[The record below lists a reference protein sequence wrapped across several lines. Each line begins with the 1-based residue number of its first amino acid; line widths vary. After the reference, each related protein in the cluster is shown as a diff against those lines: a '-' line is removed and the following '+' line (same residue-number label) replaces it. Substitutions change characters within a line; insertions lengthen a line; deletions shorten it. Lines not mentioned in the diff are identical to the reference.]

1 MSLVTPKTL
10 LTVNDLKTHFFTE
23 EGVVKAVDGVSYSV
37 GEGEVLGIVGE
48 SGSGKSVSSLSTMR
62 LIPTPPGRIVS
73 GSITFE
79 GKAGTR
85 DLAKASERE
94 MQSIRGN
101 EIGMIF
107 QDPMTSLNPYKR
119 ISRQL
124 TEVLE
129 LHKKRSTIE
138 ARPIGIEMLRKVGI
152 PDPSRRFDD
161 YPHQLS
167 GGMRQR
173 VMIAMALLCE
183 PRLLIADEPTTA
195 LDVTIQAQILDL
207 IDERRRDAKV
217 GVVLITHDLGVVAK
231 MADRVAVMYAGRIV
245 EQGPADA
252 IFANP
257 AHPYTVGLA
266 RSIPKL
272 QGDRNE
278 RLLPIKG
285 APPSLTKLPS
295 GCPFR
300 PRCPAAKDVC
310 ATSFPEAR
318 VVPPMDSASKREG
331 AVAEHVVSCHE
342 TDLDRVRTAQ

>member
-1 MSLVTPKTL
+1 MTL
-10 LTVNDLKTHFFTE
+10 LTVSDLKTHFFTD
-23 EGVVKAVDGVSYSV
+23 EGTVKAVDGVSYSV
-37 GEGEVLGIVGE
+37 GAGEVLGIVGE

-62 LIPTPPGRIVS
+62 LIPSPPGKIVS
-73 GSITFE
+73 GKIVFE
-79 GKAGTR
+79 GRSGTQ
-85 DLAKASERE
+85 DLVQLSERE
-94 MQSIRGN
+94 MQHVRGN

-107 QDPMTSLNPYKR
+107 QDPMTSLNPYMR

-129 LHKKRSTIE
+129 LHKRMKPAE
-138 ARPIGIEMLRKVGI
+138 ARTVGIDMLKKVGI
-152 PDPSRRFDD
+152 PDPTRRFDD

-173 VMIAMALLCE
+173 IMIAMALLCE

-207 IDERRRDAKV
+207 LDERRRDSGV

-245 EQGPADA
+245 EQGPAES
-252 IFANP
+252 IFSAP

-272 QGDRNE
+272 DGDRNQ
-278 RLLPIKG
+278 RLTPIQG
-285 APPSLTKLPS
+285 SPPSLTNLPS

-300 PRCPAAKDVC
+300 PRCPNAKAAC
-310 ATSFPEAR
+310 EESYPAQ
-318 VVPPMDSASKREG
+318 RELDAG
-331 AVAEHVVSCHE
+331 HLVACHE
-342 TDLDRVRTAQ
+342 TDLDAVRRPT

>member
-1 MSLVTPKTL
+1 MTL
-10 LTVNDLKTHFFTE
+10 LTVSDLKTHFFTD
-23 EGVVKAVDGVSYSV
+23 EGTVKAVDGVSYSV
-37 GEGEVLGIVGE
+37 GAGEVLGIVGE

-62 LIPTPPGRIVS
+62 LIPSPPGKIVS
-73 GSITFE
+73 GKIVFE
-79 GKAGTR
+79 GRSGTR
-85 DLAKASERE
+85 DLVQLSESE
-94 MQSIRGN
+94 MQHISGN

-107 QDPMTSLNPYKR
+107 QDPMTSLNPYMR

-129 LHKKRSTIE
+129 LHERMKPAE
-138 ARPIGIEMLRKVGI
+138 ARTVGIDMLKKVGI
-152 PDPSRRFDD
+152 PDPTRRFDD

-173 VMIAMALLCE
+173 IMIAMALLCE

-207 IDERRRDAKV
+207 LDERRRDSGV

-245 EQGPADA
+245 EQGPAES
-252 IFANP
+252 IFSAP

-272 QGDRNE
+272 DGDRNQ
-278 RLLPIKG
+278 RLTPIQG
-285 APPSLTKLPS
+285 SPPSLTNLPS

-300 PRCPAAKDVC
+300 PRCPNAKAACEESYPAERELD
-310 ATSFPEAR
+310 AGHR
-318 VVPPMDSASKREG
+318 VA
-331 AVAEHVVSCHE
+331 CHE
-342 TDLDRVRTAQ
+342 TDLDAVRRPT